1 MKYHNAYGQWGCG
14 WSLGYE
20 VLKGLVSQKT
30 ACNLTLQVKENPK
43 CQCKK
48 HGLYSALNREP
59 SKILTRWQ
67 PNQNRGLLFAFPQL
81 VLGRRTHSLT

>member
-1 MKYHNAYGQWGCG
+1 MHMGNGGVAGAWVMRY
-14 WSLGYE
+14 
-20 VLKGLVSQKT
+20 LKGLVSQKA

-81 VLGRRTHSLT
+81 VLGRTHSLT